1 MCFFYIYINDSAIF
15 VGNRQREMWKIS
27 HSILHLKYF
36 SSYIW
41 MFIFGYTHP
50 ERKFSVHFCTWIM
63 SNMKIILIIKLFDSS
78 PDKLIHPH
86 LYDKIHIIFTCTLE
100 WVARVHITT
109 QLFAAWQCFFTDF
122 PNSRQ
127 LNFVFFTILFL
138 VQLEFVLVAS
148 TSLSAHFFL
157 LHLCCLLCSF
167 DSMLF
172 EFLEARWIKKHK

>member
-1 MCFFYIYINDSAIF
+1 MCFFLYIYQWFGHFCRESAKR
-15 VGNRQREMWKIS
+15 VWKIS

-100 WVARVHITT
+100 WAARVHITT

-148 TSLSAHFFL
+148 TSLSAHFFFASL
-157 LHLCCLLCSF
+157 
-167 DSMLF
+167 MLSTLF
-172 EFLEARWIKKHK
+172 VWFNAVWISGSSLN